1 MKIKILCDNKP
12 TFLEVPDEDCTVMID
27 MDYKDRLSTIED
39 KDSVSLRSVQEIMDE
54 RFNRP
59 EYNNWHKFDRHRG
72 QPKKWIGKDGEPQ
85 EEGDVMDLFPD
96 NSDEKNRTLSEEDEY
111 IRDMIRKTLK
121 LKHAQLLIAIY
132 LDDITVTEY
141 AKYKGVTVSAISHQ
155 LNTAKNNFKK
165 VFPKSSTFPSF
176 HG

>member
-12 TFLEVPDEDCTVMID
+12 TYLEVPDEDCTIMID
-27 MDYKDRLSTIED
+27 VDYKDRLSTAED
-39 KDSVSLRSVQEIMDE
+39 KESISRRSVQEIMDE

-72 QPKKWIGKDGEPQ
+72 QPKKRFCKDGDQQ
-85 EEGDVMDLFPD
+85 EEGDAMDLFPD
-96 NSDEKNRTLSEEDEY
+96 NSDEKNHALREEDEY

-121 LKHAQLLIAIY
+121 PKHAELLIAIY

-141 AKYKGVTVSAISHQ
+141 ANREGVTVGAISHQ
-155 LNTAKNNFKK
+155 LNTAKKNFKK